1 VAASV
6 LAVYRAPLHV
16 TFKRHLADDNS
27 VSQTSFLFELNNFA
41 FKKMGHVY
49 STEENFLLSK
59 HFWKIFVTKVVD
71 IDKLRCMDLKSSDIT
86 QECLDLRIRESH

>member
-1 VAASV
+1 MAASV
-6 LAVYRAPLHV
+6 LAAYRAPLYV
-16 TFKRHLADDNS
+16 TLKRHLADDNF
-27 VSQTSFLFELNNFA
+27 VSQTSFLLDLNNFA

-49 STEENFLLSK
+49 STEDKFLLNK
-59 HFWKIFVTKVVD
+59 HFCKVFVTKVVD